1 MEKRDEDKVRGRG
14 IQEGPRGGNNESLH
28 QDPVTWNIK
37 FRRH

>member
-14 IQEGPRGGNNESLH
+14 IQEGPRGKNESLH

-37 FRRH
+37 FRRY